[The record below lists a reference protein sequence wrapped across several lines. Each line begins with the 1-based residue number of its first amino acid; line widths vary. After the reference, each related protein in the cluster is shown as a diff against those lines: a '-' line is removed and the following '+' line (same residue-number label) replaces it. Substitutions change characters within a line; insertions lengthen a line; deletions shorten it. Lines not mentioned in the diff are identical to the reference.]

1 MVNPSLVAFGSLA
14 SWPSPAEFDN
24 LHSSFVQHEELKPLR
39 QAYSQ
44 LPQLWKILCEKD
56 KTFESVDGILAAEQ
70 LTQWLLTGQAPS
82 RSFARNNILS
92 LPLTITS
99 HICEYISHQKSIGN
113 MNYESVAV
121 QGFCA
126 GQLSAGA
133 LNNATS
139 LKNVGERAVKSMYM
153 AFAIGAQVDK
163 DALENGQTNCL
174 AIRCKAPN
182 TLDTVRTWLGPYGE
196 VSQQLLEQYLP
207 SPPY

>member
-1 MVNPSLVAFGSLA
+1 MANPSLVAFGSLA
-14 SWPSPAEFDN
+14 PWSSPAEFDN
-24 LHSSFVQHEELKPLR
+24 LHSSFVQHEELEPLR
-39 QAYSQ
+39 EAYSQ
-44 LPQLWKILCEKD
+44 LPKLWKILCDKD
-56 KTFESVDGILAAEQ
+56 KTLGSVDGNSAAEQ

-99 HICEYISHQKSIGN
+99 HICEYISHHKYIGN
-113 MNYESVAV
+113 KNYESAAV

-133 LNNATS
+133 IDNATS
-139 LKNVGERAVKSMYM
+139 LEDVAKRAVTSMYM
-153 AFAIGAQVDK
+153 AFAIGAQIDK

-182 TLDTVRTWLGPYGE
+182 KLDTVRMWLGAYEE
-196 VSQQLLEQYLP
+196 VSQQLFEQYIA